1 MRCGG
6 RHKAGKGMSLLADH
20 AIAPVRS
27 RAGRAR
33 MLIEPCFQLRTVLEA
48 PGLLQGYQADND
60 DKHCDSCGEQW
71 RIHSLPPF
79 GSRQPE
85 AGAVRFQ
92 YIGSAIWLAGLAALR
107 GAIQAAAWV
116 HSAYGV
122 TAPRPGSGLVHDRGA
137 GTGRPA
143 PDLGRVWIERPHG
156 SAGCGGR
163 PRRQHLGELL
173 FEFSFWSAI
182 YLPPFQQHRP
192 LAYGCHRPPWAPSAM
207 SLQ

>member
-143 PDLGRVWIERPHG
+143 PDLGPGVDRAAPWLRRVRWPPST
-156 SAGCGGR
+156 SALR
-163 PRRQHLGELL
+163 
-173 FEFSFWSAI
+173 
-182 YLPPFQQHRP
+182 
-192 LAYGCHRPPWAPSAM
+192 
-207 SLQ
+207 